1 MEVIFRLVNM
11 RLLNLDKERSW
22 EAIASNDSI
31 PHTWLTSGTNKGSGA
46 FQMRKTHLKKKS
58 SL

>member
-22 EAIASNDSI
+22 EAIASNDST
-31 PHTWLTSGTNKGSGA
+31 PHT
-46 FQMRKTHLKKKS
+46 
-58 SL
+58 